1 MAGDKLKKFLFPT
14 EENSL
19 SDMLKTTETE
29 RPYFGNNSQTPRGP
43 VVQSNDDFSDF
54 TSSKNKYDF
63 SNSDNAKNQNYA
75 KQFNDSNLLGAAIY
89 TPAAYE
95 EAEKISKE
103 IMNGNVVIVNL
114 EVLIRNDTKNH
125 SATRI
130 IDFLCGVAYAL
141 KADVK
146 RINNSTFIFSPTIRN
161 ENPDNSLR
169 RNF

>member
-29 RPYFGNNSQTPRGP
+29 KPYFGNNSQTPRGP

-95 EAEKISKE
+95 EA
-103 IMNGNVVIVNL
+103 
-114 EVLIRNDTKNH
+114 
-125 SATRI
+125 
-130 IDFLCGVAYAL
+130 
-141 KADVK
+141 
-146 RINNSTFIFSPTIRN
+146 
-161 ENPDNSLR
+161 
-169 RNF
+169 